1 MANIKRIKSLEEKVS
16 KANGNKYVDVTFE
29 DGVRAYCWAPEL
41 MSGIKAGDT
50 VDAVIESSGRTTK
63 IMGCTKVDAPV
74 TNAPAANTPAT
85 TAKPQSKAS
94 TPASAPK
101 NTAKYSQDDL
111 ANENLAI
118 YNRGR
123 AVPQE
128 ALKPIGGGRLKGMT
142 NINSMWRIKKLTELF
157 GPMGFGWKLVMLSET
172 VVPGHDGE
180 QVVNTRI
187 ALYVKVDGVWSEP
200 IEGSGGAKLVVKE
213 TGGLFTDDEAFKK
226 AFTDALSVACKFLGI
241 GADVY
246 FEQDCSK
253 YD

>member
-1 MANIKRIKSLEEKVS
+1 MTVKKIKSLEEKVS

-29 DGVRAYCWAPEL
+29 DGTRAYCWAPEL
-41 MSGIKAGDT
+41 MTGIKAGDT
-50 VDAVIESSGRTTK
+50 VDVTIENSGRTTK
-63 IMGCTKVDAPV
+63 VVGCTKVDAP
-74 TNAPAANTPAT
+74 TTNTPAA
-85 TAKPQSKAS
+85 TAKPQPKAS
-94 TPASAPK
+94 TPASASKKP
-101 NTAKYSQDDL
+101 AKYSQDDL

-118 YNRGR
+118 YNKGR

-157 GPMGFGWKLVMLSET
+157 GPVGIGWKTVTLSED

-241 GADVY
+241 GADIY

>member
-1 MANIKRIKSLEEKVS
+1 MTVKKIKSLEEKVS

-29 DGVRAYCWAPEL
+29 DGVHAYCWAPEL
-41 MSGIKAGDT
+41 MAGIKAGDT
-50 VDAVIESSGRTTK
+50 VDVTIENSGRTAK
-63 IMGCTKVDAPV
+63 VMGCTKVDAPV
-74 TNAPAANTPAT
+74 TNTPAT
-85 TAKPQSKAS
+85 TAKPQPKAS
-94 TPASAPK
+94 TPAASKKP
-101 NTAKYSQDDL
+101 AKYSQDDL

-118 YNRGR
+118 YNKGR

-157 GPMGFGWKLVMLSET
+157 GPMGFGWKIVMLSET
-172 VVPGHDGE
+172 VVPGCDGE

-213 TGGLFTDDEAFKK
+213 TGGLYTDDEAFKK
-226 AFTDALSVACKFLGI
+226 AFTDALSVCCKLLGI
-241 GADVY
+241 GADIY